1 MVGDVYPRAQK
12 LLSSLRNEGVT
23 VAVDNTGKKLA
34 STIKNASKKNIRY
47 ALFIGEKEL
56 EEERYNLKDLQ
67 TSTEETLSPERII
80 SKVLDSR
87 NN

>member
-1 MVGDVYPRAQK
+1 MLKTSVTEKEIYYIMVCDVYPRAQK

-34 STIKNASKKNIRY
+34 NVIKNASKKNIRY

-56 EEERYNLKDLQ
+56 E
-67 TSTEETLSPERII
+67 
-80 SKVLDSR
+80 
-87 NN
+87 